1 MEDRRSRH
9 LFHPQS
15 SILDNFGEEMTK
27 EAILALEDGRT
38 FHGLAWGAHGE
49 RTGEIV
55 FNTAMTGYQEI
66 LTDPSYAGQI
76 VTMTYP
82 EIGNYGVNAE
92 DVESRRPFVE
102 GFVVREVSQVVSNWR
117 ASTSLNDYL
126 KRHGIVGISEID
138 TRALVRHIREKGAMR
153 ACLSSVDSDE
163 RSVTEKARSAPEML
177 GRNLV
182 DEVTCGDQYQWVEVD
197 EERNTLDPVGE
208 FRRHKQSLQ
217 LPDEEPFRVVAYDFG
232 VKYYILRYLAAV
244 GCEVTV
250 VPARTSADDVISLA
264 PDGVFLSN
272 GPGDPAALS
281 GIVAEIKRLL
291 GASPIFGICLGHQL
305 LGRAF
310 GGDTFKL
317 KFGHRG
323 GNQPVKNMR
332 SGRIEITSHNHGF
345 AVDPDSLNQNEIEL
359 THFNLNDGCLEGMR
373 HKNLPVFSVQY
384 HPEAGPG
391 PHDANYLFHEFVT
404 QMRAHRERLKR
415 IVQVG

>member
-1 MEDRRSRH
+1 MIR
-9 LFHPQS
+9 
-15 SILDNFGEEMTK
+15 

-38 FHGLAWGAHGE
+38 FRGLAWGAHGE

-82 EIGNYGVNAE
+82 EIGNYGINAE

-102 GFVVREVSQVVSNWR
+102 GFVVREVSQIVSNWR
-117 ASTSLNDYL
+117 ASMSLDEYL
-126 KRHGIVGISEID
+126 KLHGIVGISEVD

-153 ACLSSVDSDE
+153 ACVSSVDTDE
-163 RSVTEKARSAPEML
+163 RSVIEKARKAPEML

-182 DEVTCGDQYQWVEVD
+182 DEVTCGDPYRWAEIG
-197 EERNTLDPVGE
+197 EERKTLDPVGE
-208 FRRHKQSLQ
+208 FSSEKQSLSH
-217 LPDEEPFRVVAYDFG
+217 PGEEPFRVVAYDFG
-232 VKYYILRYLAAV
+232 VKYQILRYLAAV

-272 GPGDPAALS
+272 GPGDPAALT

-345 AVDPDSLNQNEIEL
+345 AVDPDSLNRNEIEL
-359 THFNLNDGCLEGMR
+359 THFNLNDDCLEGMR

-391 PHDANYLFHEFVT
+391 PHDASYLFHEFVT
-404 QMRAHRERLKR
+404 QMRAHREQLKK
-415 IVQVG
+415 IVQVV